1 MAIKFPQI
9 DYPRGSL
16 PRGGSDIWDTPQ
28 ASVVLAD
35 DMFAAAGPA
44 PTVLTGNNVASTA
57 TSTQGAVGQ
66 THALSGNA
74 CRQNTTATQAAIVQ
88 TNVVTGNSARQDNT
102 SASGAVTQLHMVAGN
117 SVAQGTTSAV
127 SAASQNHVLS
137 GASAAQPNASTAGDV
152 TVPAV
157 AIVLTGN
164 SCRTDHTSSAGAC
177 IQEHLLAGNSA
188 SGDSSCAAGG
198 VGQSHK
204 LAGSACI
211 ATTEGQSASI
221 SQTHSLSAASDVY
234 ASVAQ
239 SGGIE
244 QLHQLSGE
252 SVYQSALLRR
262 IVEYIEPKCMSWLIR
277 PDTHT
282 ANIVMDAMTAFVQQ
296 PMMTANMLDGYSI
309 YQQLDT
315 FSVEIRQC
323 YKS

>member
-1 MAIKFPQI
+1 MSVPFPQI

-88 TNVVTGNSARQDNT
+88 TNVVTGSSARQDNT
-102 SASGAVTQLHMVAGN
+102 SAS
-117 SVAQGTTSAV
+117 
-127 SAASQNHVLS
+127 
-137 GASAAQPNASTAGDV
+137 
-152 TVPAV
+152 
-157 AIVLTGN
+157 
-164 SCRTDHTSSAGAC
+164 GAC

-211 ATTEGQSASI
+211 ATMEGQSASI

-252 SVYQSALLRR
+252 SVYQSAISRR
-262 IVEYIEPKCMSWLIR
+262 LVEYIEPKCMSWLIR
-277 PDTHT
+277 SDTHT

-296 PMMTANMLDGYSI
+296 PVMTANMLDGYSI
-309 YQQLDT
+309 HHKLDT
-315 FSVEIRQC
+315 FSAEIRQC